1 MREFDFTTVPIVD
14 IVNEII
20 VDGATNNASD
30 IHFDP
35 AEKYLKIRM
44 RIDGDLR
51 DYSII
56 ENKYKRNLT
65 TRIKLL
71 SGMNITESRLPQD
84 GAIKTNI
91 NGKDLDLRVAVLPTS
106 FGEKVV
112 IRILDY
118 TRSFEGIEALGFT
131 KENYKRIENMLNN
144 PNGII
149 LVTGATGSGKS
160 TTVYSML
167 QRLNKEDTNIITV
180 EDPVEMNIEGINQ
193 VQVNSEI
200 GLDFA
205 AVLRSILREDP
216 NVILI
221 GEIRDSETAKIAV
234 RASITGHLVLST
246 LHTNNSLTTIERLL
260 DMDVERY
267 LLSTSLKGII
277 SQTLAKRMCQKC
289 KKQRATTDTEK
300 RIFKKVLG
308 QDVNFIYEP
317 GGCPN
322 CRNGY
327 KGRIALQEV
336 LYLNDEIRDAIN
348 ENINRAD
355 LRDMI
360 YKKGTKTLFQDGLL
374 KVIDGTTTL
383 EEVFKLVDVDD
394 DFDNVYGKDDE
405 TNINEEQE
413 ENVEE
418 ENDDLNENSDENND
432 VEQNEDADNNGDDTE
447 EHKND
452 WFNTPNLTEL
462 LNQVS
467 NESDENSNEE
477 EQDDLINTTDL
488 TDLLNQISGNS
499 DSQNDNITIDE
510 NDVIDDSNNEV
521 DYPNDDVQNEL
532 INQSGLNDILN
543 QETSNYDNIERYNI
557 ITNNDES
564 DRFNFDGSNNEVD
577 ISDNKKNIEIN
588 FNNFENDE
596 HKNDWFNTPN
606 LTELLN
612 QTSNDNLDEKEIIKY
627 TDNDIKKTN
636 KKNEENNSSNYTDDL
651 INIIN
656 QGFFE

>member
-71 SGMNITESRLPQD
+71 AGMNITESRLPQD

-118 TRSFEGIEALGFT
+118 TRSFEGVEALGFT
-131 KENYKRIENMLNN
+131 KENYERIENMLAN

-289 KKQRATTDTEK
+289 KKQRATTDAEK
-300 RIFKKVLG
+300 RIFKKVLN

-336 LYLNDEIRDAIN
+336 LFLNDEIRDAIN
-348 ENINRAD
+348 ENINRAA

-360 YKKGTKTLFQDGLL
+360 YKRGTKTLFQDGLL
-374 KVIDGTTTL
+374 KVIDGITTM
-383 EEVFKLVDVDD
+383 EEVFRLVDVDD
-394 DFDNVYGKDDE
+394 DFDNVYGKDNDNEKKEKVVENNDDKENTSTKNIDDTLNKNEISNKDE
-405 TNINEEQE
+405 ENENILFNTTDLTNLLNDNIVNISNEDKKEEINEEHQ
-413 ENVEE
+413 
-418 ENDDLNENSDENND
+418 
-432 VEQNEDADNNGDDTE
+432 
-447 EHKND
+447 ND
-452 WFNTPNLTEL
+452 WFNSNNLTEL
-462 LNQVS
+462 LNKNNNDNS
-467 NESDENSNEE
+467 NTNYEQNNIEENVQDDNTDIQTISQDNKNKSDE
-477 EQDDLINTTDL
+477 
-488 TDLLNQISGNS
+488 
-499 DSQNDNITIDE
+499 
-510 NDVIDDSNNEV
+510 
-521 DYPNDDVQNEL
+521 
-532 INQSGLNDILN
+532 
-543 QETSNYDNIERYNI
+543 
-557 ITNNDES
+557 
-564 DRFNFDGSNNEVD
+564 
-577 ISDNKKNIEIN
+577 K
-588 FNNFENDE
+588 
-596 HKNDWFNTPN
+596 DWFNTAD
-606 LTELLN
+606 LTNLLN
-612 QTSNDNLDEKEIIKY
+612 EVNNDSLDNDNNLNKTIKQTNETVNVEEQKKE
-627 TDNDIKKTN
+627 
-636 KKNEENNSSNYTDDL
+636 EETSSGYTDDL
-651 INIIN
+651 INLIN

>member
-14 IVNEII
+14 IVNDII
-20 VDGATNNASD
+20 IDGATKNASD

-44 RIDGDLR
+44 RIDGELR
-51 DYSII
+51 DYAIV

-65 TRIKLL
+65 TRVKLL
-71 SGMNITESRLPQD
+71 AGMNITESRLPQD
-84 GAIKTNI
+84 GAIKSNI
-91 NGKDLDLRVAVLPTS
+91 NGKDLDLRVAALPTS
-106 FGEKVV
+106 FGEKIV

-118 TRSFEGIEALGFT
+118 TMSFEGIESLGFT
-131 KENYKRIENMLNN
+131 KENYEIIQNLLNN

-205 AVLRSILREDP
+205 TVLRSILREDP

-246 LHTNNSLTTIERLL
+246 LHTNKSLTTIERLL

-277 SQTLAKRMCQKC
+277 SQTLAKRICQKC
-289 KKQRATTDTEK
+289 KKQRATTDVEK
-300 RIFKKVLG
+300 RVFKKVLG
-308 QDVNFIYEP
+308 KDVNFIYEP
-317 GGCPN
+317 SGCPD

-336 LYLNDEIRDAIN
+336 LVLNDEIRDAIN
-348 ENINRAD
+348 ENINRGN

-360 YKKGTKTLFQDGLL
+360 YKRGVKTLFQDGLL
-374 KVIDGTTTL
+374 KVIDGVTTMQ
-383 EEVFKLVDVDD
+383 EVYRLVDVDE
-394 DFDNVYGKDDE
+394 DFDNVYGKDTENYNDLVENKEEKME
-405 TNINEEQE
+405 TPEKLALNEEPKPEIIKPNLENTANIN
-413 ENVEE
+413 
-418 ENDDLNENSDENND
+418 D
-432 VEQNEDADNNGDDTE
+432 
-447 EHKND
+447 
-452 WFNTPNLTEL
+452 L
-462 LNQVS
+462 LNQV
-467 NESDENSNEE
+467 NE
-477 EQDDLINTTDL
+477 
-488 TDLLNQISGNS
+488 QI
-499 DSQNDNITIDE
+499 
-510 NDVIDDSNNEV
+510 
-521 DYPNDDVQNEL
+521 P
-532 INQSGLNDILN
+532 
-543 QETSNYDNIERYNI
+543 
-557 ITNNDES
+557 
-564 DRFNFDGSNNEVD
+564 
-577 ISDNKKNIEIN
+577 
-588 FNNFENDE
+588 
-596 HKNDWFNTPN
+596 
-606 LTELLN
+606 
-612 QTSNDNLDEKEIIKY
+612 KEIQEEIKR
-627 TDNDIKKTN
+627 DEIKHNENKSSLDDTTN
-636 KKNEENNSSNYTDDL
+636 INNLLKEITEENNETPTEHNNNSYDININNIIKNNKDEIPNNNIQQEIKKEEPSSSSYTDDL
-651 INIIN
+651 INLIN